1 MRCISFESYIKPQLS
16 EGFLDSRKCCI
27 SFESY
32 IKPQHL
38 RHPLRTGGSCI
49 SFESYIKPQLYLNYF
64 FFHVVVYLLNPT
76 SNHNFALVGECPL
89 TLYIFWILHQTTTQL
104 NAKDLKNQL
113 YIFWIL
119 HQTTTYT
126 ESSYYN
132 SVLYIFWILHQT
144 TTVQSDYEIG
154 LSCIS
159 FESYIKPQ
167 LRIIWQQECLCCISF
182 ESYIKPQLWS
192 DRAPAPNSC
201 ISFES
206 YIKPQRAANC
216 KMLRKVVYLLNP
228 TSNHNSGSPK
238 GIMMPVVYLL
248 NPTSNHNVHPEG
260 IPSARVVY
268 LLNPTSNHNSGGH
281 RGTAGML
288 YIFWILHQTTTYTY
302 EDKDIDKLYIFW
314 ILHQT
319 TTSPE

>member
-1 MRCISFESYIKPQLS
+1 MPSALYIFWILHQTTTQPPYWKDLFVVYLLNPTSNHNVSDALVHIDELYIFWILHQTTTPLMGGRCLQ
-16 EGFLDSRKCCI
+16 GCI

-144 TTVQSDYEIG
+144 TTGLPYIG
-154 LSCIS
+154 INH
-159 FESYIKPQ
+159 
-167 LRIIWQQECLCCISF
+167 CCISF
-182 ESYIKPQLWS
+182 ESYIKPQ
-192 DRAPAPNSC
+192 
-201 ISFES
+201 
-206 YIKPQRAANC
+206 
-216 KMLRKVVYLLNP
+216 
-228 TSNHNSGSPK
+228 H
-238 GIMMPVVYLL
+238 
-248 NPTSNHNVHPEG
+248 
-260 IPSARVVY
+260 
-268 LLNPTSNHNSGGH
+268 
-281 RGTAGML
+281 
-288 YIFWILHQTTTYTY
+288 
-302 EDKDIDKLYIFW
+302 
-314 ILHQT
+314 
-319 TTSPE
+319 